1 MNETFQP
8 PRRASRH
15 SRALLFVAA
24 TAVALALGTTLSR
37 GARAADEFEVS
48 VAKGQLIVRVK
59 GDWHI
64 NPDYPWKLSIGDAK
78 LDRTVF
84 RFDQTTA
91 RVDAAPSGK
100 GAVRGGICAG
110 TRCKSFTEEVTIP

>member
-1 MNETFQP
+1 
-8 PRRASRH
+8 
-15 SRALLFVAA
+15 
-24 TAVALALGTTLSR
+24 
-37 GARAADEFEVS
+37 
-48 VAKGQLIVRVK
+48 VK

-91 RVDAAPSGK
+91 RVDGAPSGK